1 MWRQAGRTFGAGKSA
16 MSFGSFFLARAAK
29 LPRRRFR
36 AARTRGLMIRT
47 RDGIDLE
54 TDLYAPRA
62 GGAFPTMLIRV
73 PYGLRAFGAAAEAY
87 AERGYIVVIQAC
99 RGTSKSGGTFD
110 PLSKERDDGLDTLAW
125 IKQQPWFDGRLGTSG
140 PSYLGYAQWAICD
153 ALPKHSAM
161 AIKVSSAEFRTVVFP
176 GGGFGLGLW
185 LGWIQVIDGIR
196 NRPFRF
202 ARGIGRGAVERR
214 SWQASMKLPLVD
226 ADRRVTGHDVPFWKH
241 WLTNSIGSDEF
252 WHELDHTHRISP
264 RTPPTTFLSG

>member
-1 MWRQAGRTFGAGKSA
+1 MF
-16 MSFGSFFLARAAK
+16 
-29 LPRRRFR
+29 
-36 AARTRGLMIRT
+36 RT

-62 GGAFPTMLIRV
+62 GVTFPTMLIRV

-110 PLSKERDDGLDTLAW
+110 PLSNERNDGLDTLAW

-161 AIKVSSAEFRTVVFP
+161 AIKVTSAEFRSIVYP
-176 GGGFGLGLW
+176 GGGLPAGLW
-185 LGWIQVIDGIR
+185 LCWTQT
-196 NRPFRF
+196 
-202 ARGIGRGAVERR
+202 ASCLRGNPMRTAQRMFSGGSQRTTLRR
-214 SWQASMKLPLVD
+214 A
-226 ADRRVTGHDVPFWKH
+226 H
-241 WLTNSIGSDEF
+241 
-252 WHELDHTHRISP
+252 
-264 RTPPTTFLSG
+264 